1 MADADLTAPPPTS
14 RRGLVY
20 GLTAHSLWGLF
31 PLYFKAVEVVPA
43 LEILVHRIVWS
54 LALLIP
60 LVLIQRQWSE
70 VRRVLRDR
78 GTLGVLLVTTTLI
91 ALNWYL
97 FIVAV
102 ETDRVIQAS
111 LGYFINPLV
120 NIVLGMV
127 FLHERLSRPA
137 AVAVALAVIGVAAQT
152 IMIGSLPVIALVL
165 AFSFGLYGLLR
176 KTARVGSVVGL
187 TIETALLTPFCIG
200 YLIWAHRAGRMSF
213 ASGDLH
219 LDLLLI
225 AAGIITT
232 APLLLFT
239 AAARLLPLSTMGFL
253 QYVAPSGHFLLA
265 VFAFGEPFTTA
276 HLVTFACIWTALAIF
291 TRDQLR
297 MVRTPA

>member
-1 MADADLTAPPPTS
+1 MADPDLTTPPPTS
-14 RRGLVY
+14 RKGLVY
-20 GLTAHSLWGLF
+20 GLAAHSMWGLF
-31 PLYFKAVEVVPA
+31 PLYFKAIEAVPA

-54 LALLIP
+54 VALLIP
-60 LVLIQRQWSE
+60 LVLIQRQWPE

-78 GTLGVLLVTTTLI
+78 RTLGVLLLTTTLI

-137 AVAVALAVIGVAAQT
+137 AVAVALALIGVVAQT
-152 IMIGSLPVIALVL
+152 IMIGSLPLIALVL

-187 TIETALLTPFCIG
+187 TIETALLTPVCIG
-200 YLIWAHRAGRMSF
+200 YLVWAHRAGRMSF

-219 LDLLLI
+219 LDLLLV
-225 AAGIITT
+225 AAGAITA

-239 AAARLLPLSTMGFL
+239 SAARLLPLSTMGFL

-297 MVRTPA
+297 MARTPA

>member
-1 MADADLTAPPPTS
+1 MADPNHSAVTSTS
-14 RRGLVY
+14 RKGLVF
-20 GLTAHSLWGLF
+20 GLTAHSMWGLF
-31 PLYFKAVEVVPA
+31 PLYFKAVEAVPA
-43 LEILVHRIVWS
+43 LEVLVHRIVWS
-54 LALLIP
+54 LVLLLP
-60 LVLIQRQWSE
+60 LVLIQRQWPE

-78 GTLGVLLVTTTLI
+78 RTLGVLLLTTCLI
-91 ALNWYL
+91 AINWYL

-102 ETDRVIQAS
+102 ETGRVIQAS

-127 FLHERLSRPA
+127 FLRERLSRPA
-137 AVAVALAVIGVAAQT
+137 AIAVVLAVIGVAAQT

-165 AFSFGLYGLLR
+165 AFSFGFYGLLR

-187 TIETALLTPFCIG
+187 TIETAILTPIGLG
-200 YLIWAHRAGRMSF
+200 YLMWAHRAGRLSF
-213 ASGDLH
+213 ASGDLS

-225 AAGIITT
+225 VAGAITA

-291 TRDQLR
+291 TRDQFR
-297 MVRTPA
+297 MVRTKT